1 MFIQLDTNNALRTI
15 DNLAQMFLMFKTGLK
30 YHNRSDAR
38 GYTWEC

>member
-15 DNLAQMFLMFKTGLK
+15 DNLAQMFLMFKTVLK
-30 YHNRSDAR
+30 YNRSDAR